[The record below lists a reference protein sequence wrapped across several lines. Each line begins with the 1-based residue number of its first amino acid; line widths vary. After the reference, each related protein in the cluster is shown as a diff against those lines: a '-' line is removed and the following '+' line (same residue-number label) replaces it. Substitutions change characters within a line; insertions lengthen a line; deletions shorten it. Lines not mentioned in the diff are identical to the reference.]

1 MRPTAFR
8 PGLVKVISHDW
19 NHRPMTRNIGIVLG
33 TYAVIAFAVAL
44 YQLVMK
50 LEDGL
55 TAGQA
60 FTAALGLGLTWPIS
74 LVAMFWT

>member
-1 MRPTAFR
+1 M
-8 PGLVKVISHDW
+8 I
-19 NHRPMTRNIGIVLG
+19 RNVGIVLG

-44 YQLVMK
+44 LQLIIK

-55 TAGQA
+55 VPGEA
-60 FTAALGLGLTWPIS
+60 FMAALGLGLTWPIS

>member
-1 MRPTAFR
+1 M
-8 PGLVKVISHDW
+8 I
-19 NHRPMTRNIGIVLG
+19 RNIGIVLG

-44 YQLVMK
+44 IQLIIK

-55 TAGQA
+55 VPGEA
-60 FTAALGLGLTWPIS
+60 FTTALGLGLTWPIS

>member
-1 MRPTAFR
+1 MIRT
-8 PGLVKVISHDW
+8 
-19 NHRPMTRNIGIVLG
+19 IGIVLG

-44 YQLVMK
+44 LQLVIK

-55 TAGQA
+55 VPGQA
-60 FTAALGLGLTWPIS
+60 FTTALGLGLAWPIS

>member
-1 MRPTAFR
+1 MIR
-8 PGLVKVISHDW
+8 K
-19 NHRPMTRNIGIVLG
+19 IGIVLG

-44 YQLVMK
+44 IQLVIK

-55 TAGQA
+55 VAGQA
-60 FTAALGLGLTWPIS
+60 FTTALGLGLTWPIS

>member
-1 MRPTAFR
+1 MIRT
-8 PGLVKVISHDW
+8 
-19 NHRPMTRNIGIVLG
+19 IGIVLG
-33 TYAVIAFAVAL
+33 TYAIIAFVVAL
-44 YQLVMK
+44 FQLVIK

-55 TAGQA
+55 VPGQA

>member
-1 MRPTAFR
+1 
-8 PGLVKVISHDW
+8 
-19 NHRPMTRNIGIVLG
+19 MTRTIGIVLG
-33 TYAVIAFAVAL
+33 TYAVIAVAVAL
-44 YQLVMK
+44 IQLVWK

-55 TAGQA
+55 MAGPA

>member
-1 MRPTAFR
+1 M
-8 PGLVKVISHDW
+8 I
-19 NHRPMTRNIGIVLG
+19 RNIGIVLG

-44 YQLVMK
+44 IQLIIK

-55 TAGQA
+55 VPGEA

>member
-1 MRPTAFR
+1 M
-8 PGLVKVISHDW
+8 I
-19 NHRPMTRNIGIVLG
+19 RNVGIVLG

-44 YQLVMK
+44 LQLIIK

-55 TAGQA
+55 LPGQA
-60 FTAALGLGLTWPIS
+60 FTTALGLGLTWPIS

>member
-1 MRPTAFR
+1 MIRT
-8 PGLVKVISHDW
+8 
-19 NHRPMTRNIGIVLG
+19 IGIVLG

-44 YQLVMK
+44 LQLVWK

-55 TAGQA
+55 MPGQA
-60 FTAALGLGLTWPIS
+60 FTTALGLGLTWPIS

>member
-1 MRPTAFR
+1 M
-8 PGLVKVISHDW
+8 I
-19 NHRPMTRNIGIVLG
+19 RNIGIVLG

-44 YQLVMK
+44 FQLVIK

-55 TAGQA
+55 IPGEA

>member
-1 MRPTAFR
+1 MIRT
-8 PGLVKVISHDW
+8 
-19 NHRPMTRNIGIVLG
+19 IGIVLG
-33 TYAVIAFAVAL
+33 TYAVIAFVVAL
-44 YQLVMK
+44 FQLVIK

-55 TAGQA
+55 VPGQA

>member
-1 MRPTAFR
+1 M
-8 PGLVKVISHDW
+8 I
-19 NHRPMTRNIGIVLG
+19 RNIGIVLG

-44 YQLVMK
+44 LQLVIK

-55 TAGQA
+55 LPGQA
-60 FTAALGLGLTWPIS
+60 FTTALGLGLTWPIS

>member
-1 MRPTAFR
+1 
-8 PGLVKVISHDW
+8 
-19 NHRPMTRNIGIVLG
+19 MTRTIGIVLG
-33 TYAVIAFAVAL
+33 TYAIIAFAVAL
-44 YQLVMK
+44 FQLVIK

-55 TAGQA
+55 VPGQA